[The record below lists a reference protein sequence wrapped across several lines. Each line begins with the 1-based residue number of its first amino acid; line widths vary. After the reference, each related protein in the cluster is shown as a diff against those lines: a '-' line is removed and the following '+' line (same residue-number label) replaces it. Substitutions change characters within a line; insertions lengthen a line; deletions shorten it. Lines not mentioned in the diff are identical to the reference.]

1 LRLRPFSIWR
11 PRFLADAVAVA
22 GGMAAGSPADDSPSE
37 STPLNSGFE
46 NHIAAWVAGLAGRC
60 ETSLLGSAIS
70 GFELLL
76 GACQGAQVRFVWVR
90 NR

>member
-1 LRLRPFSIWR
+1 
-11 PRFLADAVAVA
+11 LADAVAVA